1 MKRLLLV
8 DDHASSRQP
17 LALLLTLALEYDEVL
32 QAGTAGQAIAVLP
45 GVDVAIVD
53 LGLPDGDGVALIRRI
68 RAADPSVR
76 VLVLTS
82 SSDRMEAARAI
93 AAGARGVLHKAVDID
108 EIVAA
113 IRAVG
118 EGRSLVTEQ
127 QRDDLARLTTVGAPR
142 SGFPLPER
150 DRLTPRERDRLT
162 PRERD
167 VLRSLADGLSDKEIA
182 LHLQIG
188 IETVR
193 THLASMYRKFGVESR
208 LQALA
213 FALRHGLVTDER
225 PRQRHD

>member
-150 DRLTPRERDRLT
+150 DRLTPRERD
-162 PRERD
+162 